1 MHKKLLNEATFH
13 LTISAEGPLL
23 VKSGAEGWDPTL
35 PDMQFVRTRHASLGE
50 TVFIPGSS
58 LKGTVRSYSE
68 KIARTMDVF
77 CCDPFDIEEKQSATR
92 FCGKRAE
99 DAKKA
104 GDEHVYRD
112 SCAACRLYGSTA
124 IAGRAAFADAYPSK
138 PLNVATQL
146 MKRTAVAIDRV
157 LGSVAVGPFDF
168 EALTNGEF
176 RTHIRLRN
184 FELWQLGLLG
194 LAVRD
199 LCLGRVRVGYG
210 KSRGFG
216 SVSATLDKLELRS
229 IAADGLSAGD
239 GNLSVK
245 GIGALLSEEERVWY
259 GIGDPENEVISIATR
274 VRMVDDLIATSAVFE
289 RSPDAIEWFGEG
301 VDALLSGCVKSA
313 WKRYVQSHQA
323 SGGQHE

>member
-23 VKSGAEGWDPTL
+23 VKSGTEGWDPTL

-68 KIARTMDVF
+68 KIARTLDVP
-77 CCDPFDIEEKQSATR
+77 CCDPFETNEKSADR
-92 FCGKRAE
+92 SCGKRAE
-99 DAKKA
+99 DAKKST
-104 GDEHVYRD
+104 DKHVYRD

-124 IAGRAAFADAYPSK
+124 IAGRAAFADAYPK
-138 PLNVATQL
+138 TPLNATTQL
-146 MKRTAVAIDRV
+146 TKRTAVAIDRV
-157 LGSVAVGPFDF
+157 LGSVAAGPFDF

-229 IAADGLSAGD
+229 IAADGLSASN

-259 GIGDPENEVISIATR
+259 GIGDPEKEVISIATN
-274 VRMVDDLIATSAVFE
+274 VTMVDDLIATSAVFE
-289 RSPDAIEWFGEG
+289 RSPEAVEWFAEG

-313 WKRYVQSHQA
+313 WNSYVQTHQA